1 MEVFMRHIFD
11 TKEFQLHNTVVC
23 LGKFDGI
30 HKGHRLLIE
39 TIKSYKSQGL
49 ETVVFNFALHP
60 YTLFSKGDAKL
71 IDTMEEKVEK
81 LESLGVDTLVSFPF
95 TQETANIEAVD
106 FIKEILVKKIDAKV
120 IVVGKDCHFGRK
132 RQGDVQLLREYA
144 EKYNYKVVALEKLLV
159 DDQVV
164 SSTRVRKKIQKGYM
178 ETVTKLLGVPYAVK
192 GEVLHGKQLG
202 RTIGM
207 PTINQ
212 AVSENKILPPKGVY
226 VSRVY
231 LENGI
236 YGGITNLGTKP
247 TVSGENQIGVET
259 HIFDFDGDLYGK
271 IVKTELLYYVR
282 GEQKFNTLEEL
293 KTQMHKDMEF
303 GKKYLQRD

>member
-11 TKEFQLHNTVVC
+11 TKEFQLHKTVVC

-95 TQETANIEAVD
+95 TQETANNEAVD

-231 LENGI
+231 LENGM

-293 KTQMHKDMEF
+293 KTQMHKDMKF

>member
-231 LENGI
+231 LENGM

-293 KTQMHKDMEF
+293 KTQMHKDMKF

>member
-106 FIKEILVKKIDAKV
+106 FIKEILVKKIDSKV

>member
-159 DDQVV
+159 DDQLV